1 VPQIVL
7 IAPTAFKGTFGPRA
21 VAEALASGVRRA
33 LPEAVVLNCHIA
45 DGGDG
50 LLEAGLLPG
59 ALRERVRVAG
69 PRGWPGGAAPGWIA
83 ARVVG
88 LTGVA
93 TPLVGPEGAAQVF
106 APQKGA
112 TPAHVTHLAA
122 GLERLAQ
129 MFTRSGRPELASL
142 PGGGAAGGL
151 GAGLVYFAKA
161 DLARGAEWVF
171 ERVGFDAA
179 LAKAD
184 LVLTGEGMFD
194 RTSLVGK
201 AAGEAMR

>member
-1 VPQIVL
+1 M
-7 IAPTAFKGTFGPRA
+7 
-21 VAEALASGVRRA
+21 LATM
-33 LPEAVVLNCHIA
+33 
-45 DGGDG
+45 GGGWG
-50 LLEAGLLPG
+50 L
-59 ALRERVRVAG
+59 
-69 PRGWPGGAAPGWIA
+69 A
-83 ARVVG
+83 ARVIA
-88 LTGVA
+88 LSDVA

-129 MFTRSGRPELASL
+129 MFTRSGRPELSSL

-201 AAGEAMR
+201 ATGEAMRRAQAARKKVVVVAARAEPFAGLHIVSGEGQTLDAHAIAALGERAAREAFGLPAA